1 MLISTQTSHAV
12 SRLGFEQGVLT
23 LKNAGYDC
31 LDLSLFEMIRDDSP
45 YIAGDWRKLVEERKA
60 FCDANGIIFNQSH
73 APFSF
78 AWADENIRENIAK
91 PRVEQSLEI
100 SAMMGVKIA
109 VVHPLHW
116 MPYLGHE
123 DEINELNIQYYKSL
137 VPLARNLGVKIALEN
152 MWQKEIKRKC
162 ICTDVAGFAK
172 DHAALIDAIDSEWVV
187 ACLDVGHCSLVGEE
201 AEDTIRILGHDRLKS
216 VHLHDND
223 YQGDRH
229 TIPGL
234 GLMNW
239 DNIMKAFEDI
249 KYDGEF
255 TYEADAFLKGFDN
268 EFFPTAVEFM
278 VKRAKHLVSKTKL

>member
-1 MLISTQTSHAV
+1 MLISTQTGVAV
-12 SRLGFEQGVLT
+12 GRLGFEQGVLM

-31 LDLSLFEMIRDDSP
+31 LDLSLFEMIRDDSA
-45 YIAGDWRKLVEERKA
+45 YIAGDWRKTVEERKA
-60 FCDANGIIFNQSH
+60 YCDANGIVFNQSH

-78 AWADENIRENIAK
+78 AWADENVRENIAK
-91 PRVEQSLEI
+91 PRVEQSIEI
-100 SAMMGVKIA
+100 SAMMGVKIE

-123 DEINELNIQYYKSL
+123 KEAFDLNVEYYKSL
-137 VPLARNLGVKIALEN
+137 IPIARHYGVKIALEN
-152 MWQKEIKRKC
+152 MWQREVKRKC

-172 DHAALIDAIDSEWVV
+172 DHAALIDSIDSEWVV

-229 TIPGL
+229 TLPGL
-234 GLMNW
+234 GQMNW
-239 DNIMKAFEDI
+239 DNIMKAFDDI

-255 TYEADAFLKGFDN
+255 TYEADAFLKGFSTDYL
-268 EFFPTAVEFM
+268 PKAVEFM
-278 VKRAKHLVSKTKL
+278 VQTAKYLVSKTSL

>member
-1 MLISTQTSHAV
+1 MLISTQTGHSV
-12 SRLGFEQGVLT
+12 GRLGFEQGVLT

-91 PRVEQSLEI
+91 PRDEQSLEI

-278 VKRAKHLVSKTKL
+278 VKRAKHLVSKTNL

>member
-12 SRLGFEQGVLT
+12 GRLGFEQGVLT

-152 MWQKEIKRKC
+152 MWQKEVKRKC
-162 ICTDVAGFAK
+162 VGTDVAGFAK

-201 AEDTIRILGHDRLKS
+201 AEDTIRVLGHDRLKS

-278 VKRAKHLVSKTKL
+278 VKRAKHLVSKTSL

>member
-12 SRLGFEQGVLT
+12 GRLGFEQGVLT

-31 LDLSLFEMIRDDSP
+31 LDLSLFEMIRDDSV
-45 YIAGDWRKLVEERKA
+45 YIAGDWRKAVEERKA
-60 FCDANGIIFNQSH
+60 FADANGIKFNQSH

-91 PRVEQSLEI
+91 PRVEQSLEV
-100 SAMMGVKIA
+100 SAMMGVDIV

-116 MPYLGHE
+116 MPYLGNE
-123 DEINELNIQYYKSL
+123 KEINELNIQYYKSL
-137 VPLARNLGVKIALEN
+137 VPIARNYGVKIALEN
-152 MWQKEIKRKC
+152 MWQREVKRKC

-172 DHAALIDAIDSEWVV
+172 DHANLIDAIDSEWVV
-187 ACLDVGHCSLVGEE
+187 ACLDVGHSSLVGEE
-201 AEDTIRILGHDRLKS
+201 AQDTIRILGHDRLKA

-229 TIPGL
+229 TLPGL
-234 GLMNW
+234 GMMNW
-239 DNIMKAFEDI
+239 DEIMKAFDDI

-255 TYEADAFLKGFDN
+255 TYEADNFLKGFDN
-268 EFFPTAVEFM
+268 DYFPKAVEFM
-278 VKRAKHLVSKTKL
+278 VQTAKHLISKTSL

>member
-1 MLISTQTSHAV
+1 MLISTQTGHSV
-12 SRLGFEQGVLT
+12 GRLGFEQGVLT

-45 YIAGDWRKLVEERKA
+45 YIAGDWKKLVEERKA

-91 PRVEQSLEI
+91 PRILQSLEV
-100 SAMMGVKIA
+100 SAMMGVKIV

-123 DEINELNIQYYKSL
+123 DEINELNIKYYKSL
-137 VPLARNLGVKIALEN
+137 VPIAKDLGIKIALEN
-152 MWQKEIKRKC
+152 MWQKEVKRKC

-172 DHAALIDAIDSEWVV
+172 DHAMLIDAIDSEYVV

-201 AEDTIRILGHDRLKS
+201 AENTIRILGHDRLKS

-234 GLMNW
+234 GQMNW

-255 TYEADAFLKGFDN
+255 TYEADAFLKGFEND
-268 EFFPTAVEFM
+268 FFPTAVEFM
-278 VKRAKHLVSKTKL
+278 VKKAKYLVAKTSL

>member
-1 MLISTQTSHAV
+1 MLISTQTGHAV
-12 SRLGFEQGVLT
+12 GRLGFEQGVLT

-45 YIAGDWRKLVEERKA
+45 YIAGDWRKLVEERRA

-137 VPLARNLGVKIALEN
+137 IPLARNLGVKIALEN
-152 MWQKEIKRKC
+152 MWQKEVKRKC

-234 GLMNW
+234 GMMNW

-278 VKRAKHLVSKTKL
+278 VKRAKHLVSKTSL

>member
-1 MLISTQTSHAV
+1 MLISTQTGHSV
-12 SRLGFEQGVLT
+12 GRFGFEKGVQT
-23 LKNAGYDC
+23 LKDAGYDC
-31 LDLSLFEMIRDDSP
+31 LDLSLFEMIRDDSA
-45 YIAGDWRKLVEERKA
+45 YVAGDWRALVKERKA
-60 FCDANGIIFNQSH
+60 YCDANGIIFNQSH

-91 PRVEQSLEI
+91 PRVEQSIEV
-100 SAMMGVKIA
+100 SAMMGVKIE

-123 DEINELNIQYYKSL
+123 KEAFDLNVAYYKSL
-137 VPLARNLGVKIALEN
+137 IPLARHYGVKIALEN
-152 MWQKEIKRKC
+152 MWQKEVKRKC

-172 DHAALIDAIDSEWVV
+172 DHADLIDAIDSEWVV

-234 GLMNW
+234 GQMNW
-239 DNIMKAFEDI
+239 ENIMKALDDI

-255 TYEADAFLKGFDN
+255 TYEADAFLKGFEDG
-268 EFFPTAVEFM
+268 FYSKAVEFM
-278 VKRAKHLVSKTKL
+278 VAKAKHLVAKTSL

>member
-1 MLISTQTSHAV
+1 MLISTQTGHSV
-12 SRLGFEQGVLT
+12 GRLGFEQGVLT

-278 VKRAKHLVSKTKL
+278 VKRAKHLVSKTSL

>member
-1 MLISTQTSHAV
+1 MLISTQTGVAV
-12 SRLGFEQGVLT
+12 GRLGFEQGVLM

-31 LDLSLFEMIRDDSP
+31 LDLSLFEMIHDDSA
-45 YIAGDWRKLVEERKA
+45 YIAGDWRKTVEERKA
-60 FCDANGIIFNQSH
+60 FCDANGIVFNQSH

-78 AWADENIRENIAK
+78 AWADENIRENIAH
-91 PRVEQSLEI
+91 PRVRQSLEI
-100 SAMMGVKIA
+100 SAMMGVKIV

-116 MPYLGHE
+116 MQYLGHE
-123 DEINELNIQYYKSL
+123 DEINELNIKYYKSL
-137 VPLARNLGVKIALEN
+137 APIAKDLGIKIALEN
-152 MWQKEIKRKC
+152 MWQREVKRKC

-172 DHAALIDAIDSEWVV
+172 DHAALIDAIDSEYVV

-229 TIPGL
+229 TLPGL
-234 GLMNW
+234 GQMNW
-239 DNIMKAFEDI
+239 DNIMKAFDDI

-255 TYEADAFLKGFDN
+255 TYEADAFLKGFSTDYL
-268 EFFPTAVEFM
+268 PKAVEFM
-278 VKRAKHLVSKTKL
+278 VQTAKYLVSKTSL

>member
-12 SRLGFEQGVLT
+12 SRLGFEQGTLT

-234 GLMNW
+234 GMMNW
-239 DNIMKAFEDI
+239 DNIMKAFDDI

-278 VKRAKHLVSKTKL
+278 VKRAKHLVSKTSL

>member
-1 MLISTQTSHAV
+1 MLISTQTGHSV
-12 SRLGFEQGVLT
+12 GRFGFEKGVQT
-23 LKNAGYDC
+23 LKDAGYDC
-31 LDLSLFEMIRDDSP
+31 LDLSLFEMIRDDSA
-45 YIAGDWRKLVEERKA
+45 YVAGDWRALVKERKA
-60 FCDANGIIFNQSH
+60 YCDANGIIFNQSH

-91 PRVEQSLEI
+91 PRVEQSIEV
-100 SAMMGVKIA
+100 SAMMGVKIE

-123 DEINELNIQYYKSL
+123 KEAFDLNVAYYKSL
-137 VPLARNLGVKIALEN
+137 IPLARHYGVKIALEN
-152 MWQKEIKRKC
+152 MWQKEVKRKC

-172 DHAALIDAIDSEWVV
+172 DHADLIDAIDSEWVV

-234 GLMNW
+234 GQMNW
-239 DNIMKAFEDI
+239 DNIMKAFDDI

-255 TYEADAFLKGFDN
+255 TYEADAFLKGFEDG
-268 EFFPTAVEFM
+268 FYSKAVEFM
-278 VKRAKHLVSKTKL
+278 VAKAKYLVAKTSL

>member
-12 SRLGFEQGVLT
+12 GRLGFEQGTLT

-31 LDLSLFEMIRDDSP
+31 LDLSLFEMIRDDSV
-45 YIAGDWRKLVEERKA
+45 YVAGDWRRLVEERKA
-60 FCDANGIIFNQSH
+60 YCDANGIVFNQSH

-100 SAMMGVKIA
+100 SAMMGVDIV

-123 DEINELNIQYYKSL
+123 KEINELNIAYYKSL
-137 VPLARNLGVKIALEN
+137 VPLARQLGVRIALEN
-152 MWQKEIKRKC
+152 MWQREVKRKC

-172 DHAALIDAIDSEWVV
+172 DHADLIDAIDSEWVV

-229 TIPGL
+229 TLPGL
-234 GLMNW
+234 GMMNW
-239 DNIMKAFEDI
+239 DNIMKAFDDI

-255 TYEADAFLKGFDN
+255 TYEADNFLKGFDN
-268 EFFPTAVEFM
+268 DYFPRAVEFM
-278 VKRAKHLVSKTKL
+278 VQTARHLISKTSL

>member
-12 SRLGFEQGVLT
+12 GRLGFEQGVLT

-31 LDLSLFEMIRDDSP
+31 LDLSLFEMIRDDSV
-45 YIAGDWRKLVEERKA
+45 YIAGDWKKVVEERKA
-60 FCDANGIIFNQSH
+60 FADANGIKFNQSH

-78 AWADENIRENIAK
+78 NWADENIRENIAK
-91 PRVEQSLEI
+91 PRVEQSLEV
-100 SAMMGVKIA
+100 SAMMGVDIV

-123 DEINELNIQYYKSL
+123 KEAFDLNVAYYKSL
-137 VPLARNLGVKIALEN
+137 VPLARNLGVRVALEN
-152 MWQKEIKRKC
+152 MWQREVKRKC

-172 DHAALIDAIDSEWVV
+172 DHADLIDAIDSEYVV
-187 ACLDVGHCSLVGEE
+187 ACLDVGHSSLVGEE
-201 AEDTIRILGHDRLKS
+201 AQDTIRFLGHDRLKS

-229 TIPGL
+229 TLPGL
-234 GLMNW
+234 GMMNW
-239 DNIMKAFEDI
+239 DEIMKAFDDI

-255 TYEADAFLKGFDN
+255 TYEADNFLKGFDN
-268 EFFPTAVEFM
+268 DYFPKAVEFM
-278 VKRAKHLVSKTKL
+278 VQTARHLISKTSL

>member
-12 SRLGFEQGVLT
+12 GRLGYEQGILT

-31 LDLSLFEMIRDDSP
+31 LDLSLFEMIRDDSV
-45 YIAGDWRKLVEERKA
+45 YVAGDWRKLVEERKA
-60 FCDANGIIFNQSH
+60 FADANGIKFNQSH

-91 PRVEQSLEI
+91 PRVEQSLEV
-100 SAMMGVKIA
+100 SAMMGVDIV

-123 DEINELNIQYYKSL
+123 KEINELNIQYYKSL
-137 VPLARNLGVKIALEN
+137 VPLARQLGVRIALEN
-152 MWQKEIKRKC
+152 MWQREVKRKC

-172 DHAALIDAIDSEWVV
+172 DHADLIDAIDSEWVV

-201 AEDTIRILGHDRLKS
+201 AQDTIRVLGHDRLKS

-229 TIPGL
+229 TLPGL
-234 GLMNW
+234 GQMNW
-239 DNIMKAFEDI
+239 DEIMKAFDDI

-255 TYEADAFLKGFDN
+255 TYEADNFLKGFDN
-268 EFFPTAVEFM
+268 DYFPKAVEFM
-278 VKRAKHLVSKTKL
+278 VQTARHLISKTSL

>member
-1 MLISTQTSHAV
+1 MLISTQTGHSV
-12 SRLGFEQGVLT
+12 SRLGFEQGTLT

-116 MPYLGHE
+116 MLYLGHE

-152 MWQKEIKRKC
+152 MWQKEVKRKC

-278 VKRAKHLVSKTKL
+278 VKRAKHLVSKTSL